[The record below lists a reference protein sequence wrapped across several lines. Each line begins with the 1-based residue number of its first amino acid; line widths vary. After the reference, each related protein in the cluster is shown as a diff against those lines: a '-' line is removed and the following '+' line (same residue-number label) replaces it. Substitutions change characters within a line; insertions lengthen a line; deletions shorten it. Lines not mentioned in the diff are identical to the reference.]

1 MLPIA
6 HSPYAYDVALWV
18 AGGDQTAFTD
28 ALAAYEKGPWA
39 GGHTGYVDESL
50 ATFDDQSRTECH
62 A

>member
-28 ALAAYEKGPWA
+28 ALAAYEKGSWA
-39 GGHTGYVDESL
+39 GGHTGYVLGDL
-50 ATFDDQSRTECH
+50 
-62 A
+62 